1 MNNTLNNTHIRVVNG
16 VLYMVGGFANK
27 YLKQNYS
34 YCKIS
39 TDGNILGITFS
50 DKNHEGYSRVRS
62 YPNRSSYRINVGSTS
77 ALEGK
82 SFKMVSNV
90 GRSFKFSQA

>member
-27 YLKQNYS
+27 YLKQNYN
-34 YCKIS
+34 YCKLTIS
-39 TDGNILGITFS
+39 GNTLGITFS
-50 DKNHEGYSRVRS
+50 DKCHEGYTRVRS
-62 YPNRSSYRINVGSTS
+62 YPNRSSYRVNVGSTS

-82 SFKMVSNV
+82 SYKMTSNV
-90 GRSFKFSQA
+90 GRSFKFSEI